1 MSLYYQLYTFS
12 NNHSHT
18 GKKLLVLS
26 PVFCAHNL
34 QSQFPFSL
42 HVLHTNMYFQ
52 FTVDVA
58 SFPAPLRVL
67 CGTQT
72 KEQETGET
80 WE

>member
-12 NNHSHT
+12 NNHSHI
-18 GKKLLVLS
+18 GKKTFGTVSSFLCTQFTKPVSLLTT
-26 PVFCAHNL
+26 
-34 QSQFPFSL
+34 
-42 HVLHTNMYFQ
+42 VLHTNMYFQ
-52 FTVDVA
+52 FTLDVA